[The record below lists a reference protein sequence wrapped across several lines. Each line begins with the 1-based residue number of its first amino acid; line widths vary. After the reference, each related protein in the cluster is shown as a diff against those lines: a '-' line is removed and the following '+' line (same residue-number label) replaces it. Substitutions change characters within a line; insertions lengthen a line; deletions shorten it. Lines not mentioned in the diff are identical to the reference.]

1 MDQQLLRDLGG
12 SRYAADC
19 GCGSATLPWLGPVG
33 TVPDTTRAELRE
45 QANRFANML
54 DQYLSKK
61 LTGEGGKV
69 S

>member
-1 MDQQLLRDLGG
+1 M
-12 SRYAADC
+12 RYAADC

-54 DQYLSKK
+54 DQYVSKK